1 MHGPILVIDDEQDI
15 REALVTVLTSEGH
28 DAVAAADGR
37 EALRLLREGL
47 RPCLILLDLMMPGMN
62 GWEFRIQQRDD
73 PDLAAIPTVVVS
85 AAGMDAIRAV
95 RADAVLPKPIDVDR
109 LLEILGGYCVERG
122 RALP

>member
-1 MHGPILVIDDEQDI
+1 MHGPILVIDDEPDI
-15 REALVTVLTSEGH
+15 RDALVTVLASEGH

-37 EALRLLREGL
+37 EALQLLREGL
-47 RPCLILLDLMMPGMN
+47 RPCLILLDLMMPVMN
-62 GWEFRIQQRDD
+62 GWEFRVQQRDD

-109 LLEILGGYCVERG
+109 LLEILGGYCAERG
-122 RALP
+122 RAR